1 LLLLT
6 SDDNQIELEVI
17 ISVPWNMTAYFIER
31 KAPGELNFTPY
42 DTSFTSTF
50 LDTGLINTT
59 EYCYRVKT
67 KGYYDSNGT
76 EDPLFNY
83 SQEACSTPYDFTPP
97 CPPVLEV
104 DANCLD
110 EIDYLS
116 WGGATSC
123 ADDVMGYSLYWA
135 PFEGDTLQLYAT
147 FNYQTGLSLDSTF
160 TFNESGVEGTIAG
173 CFSVTASDS
182 LLPGPGGVLRQNE
195 SVFSNVVCVDNC
207 PFYFLPNIFTPNDDN
222 KNDKF
227 RPFPWKFIK
236 DIDLRVHNRW
246 GIEVFSTQDSDINW
260 DGRHFE
266 SGEVLPDGV
275 YFYTV
280 TVYTIRLSGIVPE
293 IFSGEISIHG
303 SKTILE

>member
-1 LLLLT
+1 
-6 SDDNQIELEVI
+6 
-17 ISVPWNMTAYFIER
+17 
-31 KAPGELNFTPY
+31 
-42 DTSFTSTF
+42 
-50 LDTGLINTT
+50 
-59 EYCYRVKT
+59 
-67 KGYYDSNGT
+67 
-76 EDPLFNY
+76 
-83 SQEACSTPYDFTPP
+83 
-97 CPPVLEV
+97 
-104 DANCLD
+104 
-110 EIDYLS
+110 
-116 WGGATSC
+116 
-123 ADDVMGYSLYWA
+123 MGW
-135 PFEGDTLQLYAT
+135 DH
-147 FNYQTGLSLDSTF
+147 GLSLDSTF

-246 GIEVFSTQDSDINW
+246 GIEVFSTQDTDINW